1 MLLKAIKTWCIFLLP
16 PKKFLT
22 KELFKQGVYENSKA
36 VHIIDQFS
44 WCNSDMIVNKNVIV
58 IIKTC

>member
-1 MLLKAIKTWCIFLLP
+1 MQLKHGVYFYCHP
-16 PKKFLT
+16 NNLT
-22 KELFKQGVYENSKA
+22 KELFKQGVHENSEA